1 MAHSVFP
8 VRTTTIWYKSIRI
21 NIPLSDQRRKMR
33 GLNLDSHLKAFMG
46 SLRKLQEKEVMTDVT
61 LILPDQSAV
70 LCHKVILMA
79 ASPFFES
86 IFKSELKEGAEQNI
100 KLDFAD
106 SDTIKTLAHCEEYLA
121 DTVGLSNCIDY
132 YRYGKLL
139 NLKVLIKTAFD
150 FALSKF
156 QKFEEISDFDILTED
171 ELVEV
176 VSSDRLNV
184 ENEDVVFE
192 AVVHWVNVDR
202 DAREEV
208 FPRIAPL
215 IRFPFCTQSKLTDEI
230 CCSSLMLKSEC
241 IPLALEALWS
251 QFHFNCHPATDNAR
265 CIPRQA
271 FNSSASLFQLMESKS
286 PNKVSL
292 SVALFTASGIKWE
305 SVLPCITRTFDRI
318 ITSPSGLYLINKNDC
333 YFVEPKLKRV
343 TPFPWKPVDQDSALA
358 FIDGKIFAFGR
369 TSAENSESGISVE
382 RPTSIFS
389 TAKPASG
396 FSFGSSVSPKS
407 TFGNG
412 AGHSIERRLE
422 SKLVESLNL
431 EESNPEWKSEQKML
445 HAVVRPHIVQFSNK
459 VYAFGGSN
467 KKVTQEFDPAL
478 NEWRMRRQMPGH
490 CYYGAVV
497 ALGDKIYVVGGSE
510 KVCFS
515 YDPENDEWKVLSK
528 PTHGYDG
535 IFPFATVWKG
545 KILLGDKEHVE
556 EYDPIDDRW
565 SNRDELLPEEDIR
578 SMILHAPFTLYG
590 NQ

>member
-1 MAHSVFP
+1 TALTNKIC
-8 VRTTTIWYKSIRI
+8 R
-21 NIPLSDQRRKMR
+21 N
-33 GLNLDSHLKAFMG
+33 
-46 SLRKLQEKEVMTDVT
+46 T
-61 LILPDQSAV
+61 LMQTSGCI
-70 LCHKVILMA
+70 
-79 ASPFFES
+79 
-86 IFKSELKEGAEQNI
+86 
-100 KLDFAD
+100 DFA
-106 SDTIKTLAHCEEYLA
+106 H
-121 DTVGLSNCIDY
+121 
-132 YRYGKLL
+132 
-139 NLKVLIKTAFD
+139 
-150 FALSKF
+150 
-156 QKFEEISDFDILTED
+156 
-171 ELVEV
+171 
-176 VSSDRLNV
+176 
-184 ENEDVVFE
+184 
-192 AVVHWVNVDR
+192 
-202 DAREEV
+202 
-208 FPRIAPL
+208 
-215 IRFPFCTQSKLTDEI
+215 
-230 CCSSLMLKSEC
+230 
-241 IPLALEALWS
+241 EALWS
-251 QFHFNCHPATDNAR
+251 QFHFNCGPSLDNAR

-271 FNSSASLFQLMESKS
+271 FNSSASLFQLIESKS

-292 SVALFTASGIKWE
+292 SVSSFTDASGIKWE
-305 SVLPCITRTFDRI
+305 LVLPYITRTFDRI

-382 RPTSIFS
+382 RL
-389 TAKPASG
+389 ASK

-407 TFGNG
+407 TFGSETCI
-412 AGHSIERRLE
+412 SIERRLE

-431 EESNPEWKSEQKML
+431 EELNPEWKSEQKML

-467 KKVTQEFDPAL
+467 EKVTQEFDPAL
-478 NEWRMRRQMPGH
+478 NEWRMRRQMPGR

-556 EYDPIDDRW
+556 EYDPVEDRW
-565 SNRDELLPEEDIR
+565 SNRDELLPDGDINK
-578 SMILHAPFTLYG
+578 MILHASCTF
-590 NQ
+590 